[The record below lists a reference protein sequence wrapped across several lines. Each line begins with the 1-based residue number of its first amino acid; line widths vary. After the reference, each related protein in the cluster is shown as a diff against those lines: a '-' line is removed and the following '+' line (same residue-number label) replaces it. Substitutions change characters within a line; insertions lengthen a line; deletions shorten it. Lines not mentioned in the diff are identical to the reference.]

1 MQIEHPSVNLLDA
14 AKVEL
19 APGVR
24 GPSLVPPTK
33 FTPGPD
39 DGFSYVVTLTVV
51 HDGDRYVVE
60 KMECEQIDDGPP
72 VDSAGLRL
80 VPVARLVSHAVVP
93 FIWQG
98 EPQQQG
104 SKWTPFGGASPDDA
118 ADGPTDDAL
127 RKLAVV
133 YAVTYAVGEPPAK
146 RVTEVFG
153 LARSTAGRWITM
165 ARERGFLGPTTPGR
179 AGEHG

>member
-1 MQIEHPSVNLLDA
+1 MNLLEA

-24 GPSLVPPTK
+24 GPARLDPTT
-33 FTPGPD
+33 FTPDPD
-39 DGFSYVVTLTVV
+39 DGFPYRVALTVV
-51 HDGDRYVVE
+51 YEDGRYVVE
-60 KMECEQIDDGPP
+60 RMACSQLDGGPP
-72 VDSAGLRL
+72 VDSAGLRQVPIAKL
-80 VPVARLVSHAVVP
+80 VTHTVVP
-93 FIWQG
+93 FVWQG
-98 EPQQQG
+98 EPAARG
-104 SKWTPFGGASPDDA
+104 SKWTPFAGASSDDA
-118 ADGPTDDAL
+118 ADGPTEDAL

-133 YAVTYAVGEPPAK
+133 YAVAYACGQPPAK
-146 RVTEVFG
+146 RATEVFG